1 MADDS
6 TSSAPKEIKDTV
18 EENIVEQPGNKIVVL
33 GDDDTTNAKIIES
46 LLVKEQCGKSSKK
59 LTSDAWNHFKL
70 ISVKGVKKVKYNY
83 CSTLL
88 SYKGINGI
96 SHLLK
101 HVNLVYPRR
110 HLRMGIG
117 QTQLN
122 VKTEAD
128 GTTVVELK
136 DREKPIKF
144 DQETSRKD
152 LVNMVV
158 VHEYPLSIV
167 DHVCFSKFMKG
178 LNSSFK
184 LILRNTLKN
193 DIIKTYD
200 NAKSSLK
207 ALFNCT
213 EGRVAITTDM
223 WMASNKKRLYGCD
236 IVFL

>member
-6 TSSAPKEIKDTV
+6 ANSAPKEIKNTV
-18 EENIVEQPGNKIVVL
+18 EENIVEQPGNEIVVL

-46 LLVKEQCGKSSKK
+46 LTVNEEGGKSSKK

-70 ISVKGVKKVKYNY
+70 ISVKGVEKAKYNY
-83 CSTLL
+83 YSALL
-88 SYKGINGI
+88 SYKGRNET

-101 HVNLVYPRR
+101 HANLVCPRR
-110 HLRMGIG
+110 HLRMGIS

-144 DQETSRKD
+144 DQDTSRKD

-167 DHVCFSKFMKG
+167 DHVGFRKFVKG

-184 LILRNTLKN
+184 MISRNTLKN
-193 DIIKTYD
+193 DIMKTYD
-200 NAKSSLK
+200 DAKSSLK
-207 ALFNCT
+207 ALFNCI
-213 EGRVAITTDM
+213 EGRVAITTDI
-223 WMASNKKRLYGCD
+223 WTTFNKKKIICL
-236 IVFL
+236 